1 MRRGGK
7 EKVREKRREEKR
19 REGMGGEE
27 KRGEEEEREEDR
39 RKEKRKES
47 LALESVLASITQG
60 LIYSTEKPM
69 CVFITVQVTVM
80 EAVALPSIRLFP
92 K

>member
-7 EKVREKRREEKR
+7 EKVREKRREGRR
-19 REGMGGEE
+19 REERAGEE
-27 KRGEEEEREEDR
+27 KRGQEKRREEERRE
-39 RKEKRKES
+39 EKRKES